1 MREKKEIIKTD
12 LFLHTKSSI
21 YETLHADNFMLT
33 NLIKVLENTKE
44 KEERKKFL
52 KKQKEKAN
60 NIMKSDKLVEK
71 AVLQE
76 ANMDRIQQY
85 ENYYFQNTFGEF
97 YKKFKDFIREPVIT
111 EVVNNQN
118 RITCNFLRI
127 IRHQN
132 VPPRVFR

>member
-1 MREKKEIIKTD
+1 
-12 LFLHTKSSI
+12 
-21 YETLHADNFMLT
+21 MLT

-132 VPPRVFR
+132 VEARVFR